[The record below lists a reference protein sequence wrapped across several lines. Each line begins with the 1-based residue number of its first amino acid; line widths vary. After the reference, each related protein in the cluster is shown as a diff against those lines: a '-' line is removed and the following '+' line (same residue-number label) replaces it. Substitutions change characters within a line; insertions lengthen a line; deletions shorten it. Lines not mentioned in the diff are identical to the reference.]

1 MIVRVKVPQGV
12 KVSGTLTKP
21 GEHKMLGNKPV
32 FILNVEAASEKRDG
46 RWENYYVDVKI
57 WGEHPEMEDMYQ
69 KGDYIEAEGREIED
83 RTGKN
88 GTVYHSLTAKDVK
101 PGGLVILRWMQQA
114 IDAML
119 SASPQEPPLMTE
131 TDEDTPFDPPAP
143 RPQQTSMASFA
154 AAEKHPPDVPP
165 SDIPPAQQ
173 MYPGENLGDYA
184 PRSRQP
190 VPEADL
196 SAPLDDD
203 EELPF

>member
-21 GEHKMLGNKPV
+21 GEHKMLGNKPA

-83 RTGKN
+83 RPGKN

-119 SASPQEPPLMTE
+119 SASPQEPPLMAE

-173 MYPGENLGDYA
+173 MYPGEALGDYA

-190 VPEADL
+190 VPEDDL
-196 SAPLDDD
+196 SAPLDDEAD
-203 EELPF
+203 LPW

>member
-12 KVSGTLTKP
+12 KVSGTRTKP
-21 GEHKMLGNKPV
+21 GEQKRLGNKPA

-83 RTGKN
+83 RPGKN

-119 SASPQEPPLMTE
+119 SASPQEPPMMTE
-131 TDEDTPFDPPAP
+131 TDEETPFDAPAP
-143 RPQQTSMASFA
+143 
-154 AAEKHPPDVPP
+154 
-165 SDIPPAQQ
+165 
-173 MYPGENLGDYA
+173 
-184 PRSRQP
+184 QP
-190 VPEADL
+190 VQASMDEYA
-196 SAPLDDD
+196 ARARD
-203 EELPF
+203 EELERQLDATEEDDLPF

>member
-21 GEHKMLGNKPV
+21 GEHKMLGNKPA

-83 RTGKN
+83 RPGKN

-119 SASPQEPPLMTE
+119 SASPQEPPMMTE

-143 RPQQTSMASFA
+143 
-154 AAEKHPPDVPP
+154 
-165 SDIPPAQQ
+165 
-173 MYPGENLGDYA
+173 
-184 PRSRQP
+184 
-190 VPEADL
+190 EADL

-203 EELPF
+203 ETLPF

>member
-69 KGDYIEAEGREIED
+69 KGDYIEAVGREIED
-83 RTGKN
+83 RSGSNGK
-88 GTVYHSLTAKDVK
+88 VYHSLTADDVT

-119 SASPQEPPLMTE
+119 SASPQEPPMMTE
-131 TDEDTPFDPPAP
+131 TDEETPFDAPAP
-143 RPQQTSMASFA
+143 
-154 AAEKHPPDVPP
+154 
-165 SDIPPAQQ
+165 
-173 MYPGENLGDYA
+173 
-184 PRSRQP
+184 QP
-190 VPEADL
+190 VQASMDEYA
-196 SAPLDDD
+196 ARTRD
-203 EELPF
+203 EELERQLDATEEDDLPF

>member
-83 RTGKN
+83 RPGKN

-119 SASPQEPPLMTE
+119 SASPQEPPMMTE
-131 TDEDTPFDPPAP
+131 TNEKTPFDAP
-143 RPQQTSMASFA
+143 VA
-154 AAEKHPPDVPP
+154 
-165 SDIPPAQQ
+165 
-173 MYPGENLGDYA
+173 
-184 PRSRQP
+184 QP
-190 VPEADL
+190 VQASMDEYA
-196 SAPLDDD
+196 ARARTRD
-203 EELPF
+203 EELERQLDATEGDDLPF